1 MESGDLYDQMAA
13 ASAQSASGEVAEML
27 ASAPAVILY
36 GAGHAGRDVLRILL
50 ERGITVRCFLDRSA
64 TPGDERAG
72 IPVYLPDDPA
82 CTADIRGSVPVIITV
97 FNYQVDEGAL
107 RAELHRL
114 GWAKVVSFVAF
125 HRDFST
131 ALGSRYWL
139 TDLSFYRG
147 RAPQLRAAAALWA
160 DPRSRAIYD
169 AILRYRAR
177 GEAEPILA
185 PDADAPYFPHDVPPW
200 TTPARFVDCGAYEGD
215 TLAQIRTLGFPLA
228 AVAAFEPDAGH
239 LPKLSAT
246 LRALAASAEATPAY
260 LWPCAVHSQTMQ
272 LRFAAGLGTSS
283 GVSSQGE
290 AIVPAVALDDVL
302 AGFAPTFIKM
312 DIEGSEYDALLGA
325 REIIRRHRP
334 GLAICVYHRAQHLWQ
349 IPLLIE
355 SWKLGYRFWL
365 RIHAR
370 SGYELVLY
378 AQPSPA

>member
-1 MESGDLYDQMAA
+1 MESGDLYDQIAD
-13 ASAQSASGEVAEML
+13 ASAQSAAGEVDAML

-36 GAGHAGRDVLRILL
+36 GAGHAGRDVLRILIA
-50 ERGITVRCFLDRSA
+50 RGITVRCFLDQSA
-64 TPGDERAG
+64 TPGDEREG
-72 IPVYLPDDPA
+72 IPVCLPDDPA
-82 CTADIRGSVPVIITV
+82 FTVDIRGSVPVIITV

-107 RAELHRL
+107 GAKLHQL
-114 GWAKVVSFVAF
+114 GWAKVVPFMAF
-125 HRDFST
+125 HRDYAN

-147 RAPQLRAAAALWA
+147 RAPQLRAAAAIWA
-160 DPRSRAIYD
+160 DRRSRGIYD

-177 GEAEPILA
+177 GEAEPILT

-200 TTPARFVDCGAYEGD
+200 TTPSRFVDCGAYEGD
-215 TLAQIRTLGFPLA
+215 TLEQIRARGFPLA

-239 LPKLSAT
+239 LPKLAAT
-246 LRALAASAEATPAY
+246 LRELAASAESTPAY
-260 LWPCAVHSQTMQ
+260 LWPCAVHSRTTQ

-283 GVSSQGE
+283 GVSAQGE
-290 AIVPAVALDDVL
+290 EIVPAVALDDVL

-349 IPLLIE
+349 IPLLIH
-355 SWKLGYRFWL
+355 SWDLGYRFWL

-378 AQPSPA
+378 AQPSAA